1 MSFLYQ
7 ALSDY
12 LAVRRKLGYKL
23 EGDGKLLHQFLT
35 YLEGL
40 GEKHVS
46 TQSALAW
53 AQLPGAT
60 HRSWLSNRL
69 TIVRGFAIYLKSID
83 PKTEIPPSDL
93 LPWKRCRATPYLYSK
108 EEVLALISAAKTLK
122 FPHLAATFQTL
133 IGLLTVTGMRISEAI
148 HLDREDFDSNQKLL
162 TVREGKFG
170 KSRILPL
177 HSSTARALRDYL
189 SRRDQPRLVA
199 NTSALL
205 ISSVGKRLSPSSVQ
219 ETFRKLRRKAGLK
232 PRSASCRPR
241 IHDFRHSF
249 AVNTL
254 LESYRS
260 EEDPGTKLPLLSTY
274 LGHVDP
280 KNTYWYL
287 SAAPELMKLAG
298 NRLERHLGGAL

>member
-1 MSFLYQ
+1 M
-7 ALSDY
+7 
-12 LAVRRKLGYKL
+12 
-23 EGDGKLLHQFLT
+23 
-35 YLEGL
+35 
-40 GEKHVS
+40 
-46 TQSALAW
+46 
-53 AQLPGAT
+53 
-60 HRSWLSNRL
+60 SNRL

>member
-1 MSFLYQ
+1 
-7 ALSDY
+7 
-12 LAVRRKLGYKL
+12 
-23 EGDGKLLHQFLT
+23 
-35 YLEGL
+35 
-40 GEKHVS
+40 
-46 TQSALAW
+46 
-53 AQLPGAT
+53 
-60 HRSWLSNRL
+60 
-69 TIVRGFAIYLKSID
+69 
-83 PKTEIPPSDL
+83 
-93 LPWKRCRATPYLYSK
+93 
-108 EEVLALISAAKTLK
+108 
-122 FPHLAATFQTL
+122 
-133 IGLLTVTGMRISEAI
+133 MRISEAI

-170 KSRILPL
+170 KSRLLPL

-205 ISSVGKRLSPSSVQ
+205 ISSVGKRLSISSVQ
-219 ETFRKLRRKAGLK
+219 STFRKLRRQAGLK

-274 LGHVDP
+274 LGHADP